1 MADRSGE
8 MGPFML
14 SLPLPYFL
22 KCLGKG
28 NRFRFVGRIGCWNE
42 CMSHGGARADRGE
55 YGVASVNRGW
65 IRAIEVRK
73 SPPRY
78 PHGVFELYLGH

>member
-1 MADRSGE
+1 
-8 MGPFML
+8 
-14 SLPLPYFL
+14 
-22 KCLGKG
+22 
-28 NRFRFVGRIGCWNE
+28 
-42 CMSHGGARADRGE
+42 MSNGGARADADGGE

-78 PHGVFELYLGH
+78 PHGVFELYLGHREISASEQTLESHDQNSKKNFLSCYC